1 MLNQETINNI
11 QMLYAGGLSKTAIA
25 KQLNVSTTT
34 VGKYTKDT
42 KVVKDEMVGK
52 TFGSLTVIQ
61 RLEKNP
67 NLASRCIR
75 YLCKCQCGK
84 EIEVNGNSLRTGHT
98 TSCGCSRKGTT
109 AKDLTNMFSG
119 EIKFLYPTEERQ
131 DRHIVWQC
139 QCSCGRYIKLTSHE
153 FGHTK
158 SCGCVKESLG
168 EKLIK
173 QILVDNNVEFQTQYR
188 FEDCAYKR
196 SLPFDFAIF
205 EKGSLICLIE
215 YNGQQH
221 YQITGG
227 WNTKEQFE
235 LRQERDRIKEQ
246 YCDKNNIKLII
257 IPYFEYDNL
266 NWEYLKGLI
275 YDGLSS
281 NS

>member
-11 QMLYAGGLSKTAIA
+11 QTLYAGGLSKTAIA

-34 VGKYTKDT
+34 VGKYTKDI
-42 KVVKDEMVGK
+42 KVVKDEMVDK

-109 AKDLTNMFSG
+109 TKDLTNMISG
-119 EIKFLYPTEERQ
+119 EVTFLHPTEERQ
-131 DRHIVWQC
+131 DGHVVWQC
-139 QCSCGRYIKLTSHE
+139 KCSCGREIKLTSHE
-153 FGHTK
+153 FGNTK
-158 SCGCVKESLG
+158 SCGCIKESFG
-168 EKLIK
+168 EKRIRE
-173 QILVDNNVEFQTQYR
+173 ILEEQNIEFQTQYKFDNCIYIR
-188 FEDCAYKR
+188 E
-196 SLPFDFAIF
+196 LPFDFAIF
-205 EKGSLICLIE
+205 KNGELLCLIE

-221 YQITGG
+221 YKTTGG
-227 WNTKEQFE
+227 WNNEERLAEQ
-235 LRQERDRIKEQ
+235 QTRDFIKQ
-246 YCDKNNIKLII
+246 TYCIKYNIKLII
-257 IPYFEYDNL
+257 IPYWEYENL
-266 NWEYLKGLI
+266 SWEYLKGMI